1 MRNKRRKI
9 NKIRIQREIKVMD
22 SGNFKVEV
30 QVRIKEILFWNRIKN
45 RKISK
50 SRSRRNSLNKQNK
63 FWN

>member
-30 QVRIKEILFWNRIKN
+30 QVRIKEILF
-45 RKISK
+45 
-50 SRSRRNSLNKQNK
+50 
-63 FWN
+63 